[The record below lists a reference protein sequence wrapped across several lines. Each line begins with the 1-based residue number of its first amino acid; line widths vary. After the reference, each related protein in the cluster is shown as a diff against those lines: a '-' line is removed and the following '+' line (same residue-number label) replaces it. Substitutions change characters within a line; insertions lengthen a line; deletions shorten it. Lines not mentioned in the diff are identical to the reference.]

1 MLRFNLYMISFRFL
15 YQTQSNHDLLSR
27 GYSNLRVHHILLV
40 MSHAVFETLTR
51 WLLEECCCVRRY
63 ATSFSPLI
71 HKQGTTYNLSDSNC
85 QLECMLEP
93 LLYEYQM
100 HRQSVTTL
108 LGTYLS
114 DEMNFWFTFTLY
126 GYYFSIAPVYGK
138 EEKSY
143 TVRSKINTTI
153 FKRKFRQKRKV
164 G

>member
-1 MLRFNLYMISFRFL
+1 MYQKNSDHIDTKNRCKRFYVYMISFQFL

-85 QLECMLEP
+85 QLECMLVP
-93 LLYEYQM
+93 LLYEYQTR
-100 HRQSVTTL
+100 RQIVTTL

-126 GYYFSIAPVYGK
+126 GYYFSIPPVYGK
-138 EEKSY
+138 KEKSY
-143 TVRSKINTTI
+143 TVR
-153 FKRKFRQKRKV
+153 
-164 G
+164 

>member
-1 MLRFNLYMISFRFL
+1 MFISFHSDSCTK
-15 YQTQSNHDLLSR
+15 TQSNHDLLSR

-100 HRQSVTTL
+100 RRQSVTTL

-126 GYYFSIAPVYGK
+126 GYYFSMAAYGK
-138 EEKSY
+138 KREIFAL
-143 TVRSKINTTI
+143 RSKLNTTKHERH
-153 FKRKFRQKRKV
+153 FHLQMRL

>member
-1 MLRFNLYMISFRFL
+1 
-15 YQTQSNHDLLSR
+15 
-27 GYSNLRVHHILLV
+27 
-40 MSHAVFETLTR
+40 
-51 WLLEECCCVRRY
+51 
-63 ATSFSPLI
+63 
-71 HKQGTTYNLSDSNC
+71 
-85 QLECMLEP
+85 MLEP

-138 EEKSY
+138 KEKSY

-153 FKRKFRQKRKV
+153 FKRKFRQKEKLGDALWAEFLWR
-164 G
+164 

>member
-1 MLRFNLYMISFRFL
+1 MISFRFL

-126 GYYFSIAPVYGK
+126 GYYFSMAAYGK
-138 EEKSY
+138 KREIFAL
-143 TVRSKINTTI
+143 RSKLNTTKHERHFHLCSKYWLI
-153 FKRKFRQKRKV
+153 F
-164 G
+164 